1 MMTAEQLEVAAREF
15 CRLSGIDP
23 DTATATAPPPNPDGT
38 VNLVCLWRPTWE
50 VYAQLIA
57 QHDVIRHCMELA
69 AVMDRCHGA
78 EVVIGGAESK
88 EAAQ

>member
-23 DTATATAPPPNPDGT
+23 DAAG
-38 VNLVCLWRPTWE
+38 VWRPTWE